1 MKRLSLILLLLLLA
15 VLLPGASVVYL
26 GPASDSR
33 LAGEV
38 AKTLKLPSHITLEFL
53 FTGIDPEEKIVS
65 AARKADLL
73 ILNARSA
80 KLREVAEKH
89 VDFKKTRLYAATSR
103 LLKKEIPAQEPPE
116 MKAYW
121 RNRTGENFGNMLRWI
136 IGREFKVRL
145 KAAAATGIAACG
157 ATHPAAERHFAS
169 IPEFRKWAVRKK
181 IWKPDAPLVALAV
194 HQANVNKDG
203 LALFKHLTDACEAE
217 GLNAVIVFGDE
228 VKVIREL
235 LLTPEGERRADGV
248 LALSFKFR
256 SGLNPALAAAIRELD
271 LPIFNVLRLYR
282 QTTEEWRTSPR
293 GMNDFSVAF
302 GFVAPEL
309 SGLIEPSLVFGSRNV
324 PSPGGGK
331 IQIDEPFPDRIR
343 SAAAR
348 MKQWIALRRKAN
360 REKKIALFVYN
371 GAGGKQNIGA
381 SGLNVPRS
389 LVRIL
394 AELHR
399 KGYDTGGLEKLTESS
414 LTKMLLA
421 HARNVGP
428 WAPGEL
434 EELVSGGEAFLLSL
448 PVYEG
453 LFAKL
458 PEPFRKS
465 VTTEWG
471 QPGKGRSMFLKGS
484 FVLPMLRRGNVVI
497 LPEPMRG
504 WLGDPHKLV
513 HSKTLAP
520 PHQYAAVYLWLQ
532 HIFKADAFLHLGRH
546 GTSEWLPGKQ
556 LGLDAADA
564 PLVLRGNIPEIYPY
578 ISDGIGEGIVAKR
591 RAQAVMIDHL
601 VPFLKAPADV
611 KLLPELREKL
621 AACQSADPNVLAQRR
636 QALRETALRAGLLKR
651 LRMEEPGWYHR
662 LEDYVESASA
672 PAPFGLHTFGQ
683 SPEEAELR
691 ALLAQMPEKER
702 PRARRHLAD
711 AGRDELN
718 ALLRALGG
726 RFIPPGESGDVLRNP
741 GVLPVGRNFHAFD
754 PTKIPTP
761 EAMERGEKLA
771 RSLLEREKR
780 RLGRFPRKA
789 AVLLWAGESVRTD
802 GLNEALAL
810 ALMGM
815 KLRHDGTGK
824 ITGVVPVPGA
834 ALDRPRIDVLITTS
848 GAYRDQFGAQ
858 IRLLEEARRQA
869 ARLRDAEN
877 FIDAR
882 RPGVFFPAPGTYGT
896 RVNRLAGA
904 SGLWEKEEELAALY
918 LRNMAW
924 TTDGKGGFKNA
935 PEALNEGVKEVETLL
950 HSRSSNVY
958 GVTDIDEMYQYMGGL
973 SLAVGSRSGK
983 RPRSY
988 IADHRKKDAVR
999 VTGIESFTAAE
1010 LDARLYSREW
1020 LARTMK
1026 EEYAGAKLLSRMTD
1040 NLWGWQ
1046 AVTKEVVSPSDWET
1060 LNDIFVKD
1068 RYNLNMKAFFDRTSP
1083 WAHQSITGRMLE
1095 SVRKGYWQPP
1105 EAVRKELA
1113 AAYARSVVAHG
1124 MACCD
1129 HTCNNP
1135 LLNQMVVSLISLPGV
1150 LSPEM
1155 VMKFRVAVE
1164 KTGGKTLDRQVSERR
1179 ELQKSLAPA
1188 PGTPAA
1194 PRPKMED
1201 SPRKER
1207 RETASEKAAAK
1218 PVKGFRMKEKED
1230 QPKETSLS
1238 SSGLKWTILAG
1249 VVLAIVIFGLGGLR
1263 REG

>member
-1 MKRLSLILLLLLLA
+1 MKRLSLILLLLLA

-26 GPASDSR
+26 GLASDSR
-33 LAGEV
+33 PANEA
-38 AKTLKLPSHITLEFL
+38 AKTLKLPAHITLEFL
-53 FTGIDPEEKIVS
+53 FTGIDPEEKIIS

-89 VDFKKTRLYAATSR
+89 VDHKKTRLYAATSR

-136 IGREFKVRL
+136 IGREFKVRMRP
-145 KAAAATGIAACG
+145 AAATGIAACG
-157 ATHPAAERHFAS
+157 ATHPAAKRHFAS
-169 IPEFRKWAVRKK
+169 IGEYRKWAESKNF
-181 IWKPDAPLVALAV
+181 WKPGAPLVALAV
-194 HQANVNKDG
+194 HQANVNEDG
-203 LALFKHLTDACEAE
+203 LALFEHLTCACEKE
-217 GLNAVIVFGDE
+217 GLNTVIVFGDE

-235 LLTPEGERRADGV
+235 LLTPEGKRLVDGV

-282 QTTEEWRTSPR
+282 QTTEEWRDSPR

-309 SGLIEPSLVFGSRNV
+309 SGLIEPSLLFGNRNV

-360 REKKIALFVYN
+360 AEKKIALFVYN

-399 KGYDTGGLEKLTESS
+399 KGYDTGGLEKLTEKE
-414 LTKMLLA
+414 LTRALLA

-434 EELVSGGEAFLLSL
+434 EELVAGGEAFLLSL

-465 VTTEWG
+465 VTAEWG
-471 QPGKGRSMFLKGS
+471 QAGKDRSMFLKGN
-484 FVLPMLRRGNVVI
+484 FVIPMLRRGNVAI

-532 HIFKADAFLHLGRH
+532 HIFKADALIHLGRH

-601 VPFLKAPADV
+601 VPFLKRSSDV

-621 AACQSADPNVLAQRR
+621 GACQSADPNVLAQRR
-636 QALRETALRAGLLKR
+636 QALRETALRAGLLRR

-672 PAPFGLHTFGQ
+672 PSPFGLHTFGQ
-683 SPEEAELR
+683 APEEPELR

-702 PRARRHLAD
+702 KRARRHLAN

-718 ALLRALGG
+718 ALLRALDG
-726 RFIPPGESGDVLRNP
+726 RFILPGESGDVLRNP

-754 PTKIPTP
+754 PTRIPTP
-761 EAMERGEKLA
+761 EAMARGEKLA
-771 RSLLEREKR
+771 TDLLARERE
-780 RLGRFPRKA
+780 RLGRFPRTA

-802 GLNEALAL
+802 GLDEALAL

-824 ITGVVPVPGA
+824 IVGVAPVPGA

-924 TTDGKGGFKNA
+924 TTDGKRGFANA
-935 PEALNEGVKEVETLL
+935 PEALVSGVKEVETLL

-988 IADHRKKDAVR
+988 IADHRQKDAVR

-1095 SVRKGYWQPP
+1095 SVRKGFWQPP
-1105 EAVRKELA
+1105 EAVRRELA
-1113 AAYARSVVAHG
+1113 ATYARSVVAHG

-1155 VMKFRVAVE
+1155 VMKFQVAVE

-1249 VVLAIVIFGLGGLR
+1249 VVLAIVIFALGGLR
-1263 REG
+1263 KEG

>member
-1 MKRLSLILLLLLLA
+1 MKRFFLIFLLVFLA
-15 VLLPGASVVYL
+15 AFLPGASVIYL

-33 LAGEV
+33 PAGEA
-38 AKTLKLPSHITLEFL
+38 AKTLKLPRNITIEFL
-53 FTGIDPEEKIVS
+53 FTGIDPDEKIIA
-65 AARKADLL
+65 AARRADLL

-80 KLREVAEKH
+80 KLREVAETQ

-121 RNRTGENFGNMLRWI
+121 RNRTAENFGNMLRFI
-136 IGREFKVRL
+136 IGREFKVRMRH
-145 KAAAATGIAACG
+145 AAATGIAACG
-157 ATHPAAERHFAS
+157 AAHPAAERYFAS
-169 IPEFRKWAVRKK
+169 IPEFRKWAERKK
-181 IWKPDAPLVALAV
+181 IWKPGAPLVALAV
-194 HQANVNKDG
+194 HRANMNKEG
-203 LALFKHLTDACEAE
+203 LALFKHLTDACEEE

-235 LLTPEGERRADGV
+235 LLTPGGERLADGV

-256 SGLNPALAAAIRELD
+256 SGLNPALAAAIRDLD

-309 SGLIEPSLVFGSRNV
+309 SGLIEPSLVFGSKNV

-331 IQIDEPFPDRIR
+331 IQVDEPFPDRIR
-343 SAAAR
+343 STAAR
-348 MKQWIALRRKAN
+348 MKQWIALRRKVN
-360 REKKIALFVYN
+360 GEKRIALFVYN

-394 AELHR
+394 AELR
-399 KGYDTGGLEKLTESS
+399 KKGYDTGGLEKLSEKE
-414 LTKMLLA
+414 LTRLLLA

-434 EELVSGGEAFLLSL
+434 EELAAGKEAFLLSL

-453 LFAKL
+453 LFSKL

-465 VTTEWG
+465 VTAEWG
-471 QPGKGRSMFLKGS
+471 QPGKDRSMFLNGS
-484 FVLPMLRRGNVVI
+484 FVIPMLKRGNVVI

-520 PHQYAAVYLWLQ
+520 PHQYTAVYLWLR
-532 HIFKADAFLHLGRH
+532 HIFKADALIHLGRH

-564 PLVLRGNIPEIYPY
+564 SLVLRGNISEIYPY

-601 VPFLKAPADV
+601 VPFLQAPADV

-636 QALRETALRAGLLKR
+636 QAVKAAALRAGLFQR

-672 PAPFGLHTFGQ
+672 PAPFGLHTFGLA
-683 SPEEAELR
+683 PEEPEIR
-691 ALLAQMPEKER
+691 AMLAQMPEKER
-702 PRARRHLAD
+702 SLARRHLTD

-718 ALLRALGG
+718 ALLRALEGK
-726 RFIPPGESGDVLRNP
+726 FIPPGESGDVLRNP
-741 GVLPVGRNFHAFD
+741 AVLPVGRNFHAFD

-761 EAMERGEKLA
+761 EAMERGGKLA
-771 RSLLEREKR
+771 ADLLAREKQ
-780 RLGRFPRKA
+780 RLGKFPRTA

-815 KLRHDGTGK
+815 KLRYDGTGK
-824 ITGVVPVPGA
+824 IIGVAPVPGA
-834 ALDRPRIDVLITTS
+834 SLARPRIDVLITAS

-858 IRLLEEARRQA
+858 IRLLEEARNQA

-882 RPGVFFPAPGTYGT
+882 RSGVFFPAPGTYGT

-904 SGLWEKEEELAALY
+904 SGLWEKDEELAALY

-924 TTDGKGGFKNA
+924 TSDGKGGFKNV
-935 PEALNEGVKEVETLL
+935 PEALGEGVKRVETLL

-973 SLAVGSRSGK
+973 SLAVRSRSGK
-983 RPRSY
+983 QPRSY
-988 IADHRKKDAVR
+988 IADHRKRDSVR
-999 VTGIESFTAAE
+999 VSGLKSFMAGE
-1010 LDARLYSREW
+1010 LDARLYSKAW

-1046 AVTKEVVSPSDWET
+1046 AVTKGVVSPSDWDT
-1060 LNDIFVKD
+1060 LNDIFVND
-1068 RYNLNMKAFFDRTSP
+1068 RYKLNMKAFFDRTSP

-1095 SVRKGYWQPP
+1095 SVRKGFWQPP

-1113 AAYARSVVAHG
+1113 ATYARSVIFHG

-1155 VMKFRVAVE
+1155 VMKFQAAVE

-1188 PGTPAA
+1188 PGNPAA
-1194 PRPKMED
+1194 PGSSIQD
-1201 SPRKER
+1201 SSRKAR

-1249 VVLAIVIFGLGGLR
+1249 VILVIVVFGLGGLR
-1263 REG
+1263 KEG